1 MIKACNELHLPKI
14 EIPDSLHD
22 YLSQYDFPGNVRE
35 LEMLIYDAV
44 TQTTGT
50 TLNIEHLK
58 QQITIDNSSVGESDD
73 FSGLEITPELKKLP
87 TIKEFNDNL
96 IKEALRRTNNNQSEA
111 AKILG
116 LTRQAL
122 NKRLT
127 RNKSSG

>member
-1 MIKACNELHLPKI
+1 MSGGYS
-14 EIPDSLHD
+14 D
-22 YLSQYDFPGNVRE
+22 LSSDLASN
-35 LEMLIYDAV
+35 L
-44 TQTTGT
+44 
-50 TLNIEHLK
+50 
-58 QQITIDNSSVGESDD
+58 TIS
-73 FSGLEITPELKKLP
+73 PETKTLP

-122 NKRLT
+122 SKRLS